1 MIRNGVIGGI
11 IGQYISDLFFN
22 LFIYNKCNFF
32 DIISDVSP
40 IPSYIAATASGFS
53 NGLTTPYIDH
63 LTSAGMRNIIYIY
76 TNNYF
81 SVKTGEID
89 ITDTITMPN
98 LVGDTI
104 AVVILV
110 WAFNI
115 HARED
120 YYNHKADLYDMPHPF
135 EEQNDIFTSVMIVL
149 ATNLYAYYKITRNL
163 NPSIDQTIDLAE
175 TV

>member
-1 MIRNGVIGGI
+1 MKNLFG
-11 IGQYISDLFFN
+11 YIS
-22 LFIYNKCNFF
+22 Y
-32 DIISDVSP
+32 S
-40 IPSYIAATASGFS
+40 
-53 NGLTTPYIDH
+53 
-63 LTSAGMRNIIYIY
+63 Y

-81 SVKTGEID
+81 SIQTG
-89 ITDTITMPN
+89 ITDPEDVIRGID
-98 LVGDTI
+98 VIGDTI

-175 TV
+175 TVWKI